1 MHYNKRLVKPSGRLD
16 LQTKVGMGYKV
27 YPVLFDE
34 AIFIDPVVLDYV
46 LYISREEY
54 KDVLTFEIETK
65 NPSEDLE
72 RRIVDSVSSIMEI
85 SDGIQD
91 DLIATPRVK
100 FVCSE
105 SDEYKVKAKKIV
117 DLRENFD

>member
-1 MHYNKRLVKPSGRLD
+1 
-16 LQTKVGMGYKV
+16 
-27 YPVLFDE
+27 
-34 AIFIDPVVLDYV
+34 
-46 LYISREEY
+46 
-54 KDVLTFEIETK
+54 FEIETK

-72 RRIVDSVSSIMEI
+72 KRIIDSVSSIMEI
-85 SDGIQD
+85 SDGMQD
-91 DLIATPRVK
+91 DLIAAPRVK

>member
-1 MHYNKRLVKPSGRLD
+1 MVKPSGRLD

-34 AIFIDPVVLDYV
+34 AIFVDAAVLDYT
-46 LYISREEY
+46 LYISKEGY

-65 NPSEDLE
+65 KPSEELE
-72 RRIVDSVSSIMEI
+72 RKIVESVSSIMEI
-85 SDGIQD
+85 ADGMED
-91 DLIATPRVK
+91 DLIDAPRVR
-100 FVCSE
+100 FIESE